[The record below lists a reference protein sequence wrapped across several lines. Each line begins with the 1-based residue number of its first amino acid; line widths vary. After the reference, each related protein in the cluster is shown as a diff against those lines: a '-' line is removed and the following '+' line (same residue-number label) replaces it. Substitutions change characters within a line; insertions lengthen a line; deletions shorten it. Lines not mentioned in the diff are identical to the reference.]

1 MTCEIHSGDAKCNL
15 RSQAPLKSMRLW
27 ITGHVFVLQKCSI
40 FTQKMLEKKKNC
52 VKINLGSDFQGEGG
66 ENVGIWM
73 EGYYISSEFREYQ
86 ERSTLAVVVAIV
98 VDERTNMYRVYLDD
112 RYSPD
117 DLAAY
122 KVGDKITLRA
132 RPYVS
137 KDGKLAWADGEIG

>member
-1 MTCEIHSGDAKCNL
+1 
-15 RSQAPLKSMRLW
+15 
-27 ITGHVFVLQKCSI
+27 
-40 FTQKMLEKKKNC
+40 
-52 VKINLGSDFQGEGG
+52 
-66 ENVGIWM
+66 M
-73 EGYYISSEFREYQ
+73 EGYFISSEFREYQ

-98 VDERTNMYRVYLDD
+98 VDDRTNMYRVYLDD